1 MGKIVCYIAQSL
13 DGYLA
18 RPDGAID
25 WLVKYNSAEVMA
37 WYEEFY
43 ARVGTVILGRRTYDQ
58 LVTELSP
65 EEWPYEGKETLVYTS
80 TPLPPKEGLHPK
92 LRVDKEELAKLRDT
106 ADKDLW
112 LVGGAHLLNAFL
124 EKDLVDEL
132 ILTVIPE
139 LLGEGIP
146 LFLPGF
152 PAKTFDLQS
161 VRWVDHLVELYY
173 VRP

>member
-1 MGKIVCYIAQSL
+1 
-13 DGYLA
+13 
-18 RPDGAID
+18 
-25 WLVKYNSAEVMA
+25 MA

-43 ARVGTVILGRRTYDQ
+43 ARVGTVILGQRTYDQ

-65 EEWPYEGKETLVYTS
+65 EEWPYEGKETLVHTS
-80 TPLPPKEGLHPK
+80 TPLPPKESLHPK
-92 LRVDKEELAKLRDT
+92 LSVDKEELAKLRDS

-124 EKDLVDEL
+124 EEDLVDEL

-152 PAKTFDLQS
+152 PAKIFDLQS
-161 VRWVDHLVELYY
+161 VRWADHLVELHY